1 MESSK
6 PGRDKVE
13 REQHDIVDLRHVQ
26 SFRSGQ
32 PVPEWLLFLAPQS
45 RQANRGTFCF
55 AADADL
61 YEKQGRYWLL
71 PADPLTMDFM
81 FAMIGTQDCT
91 LAAGSQQVSWPAQIM
106 TARSAET

>member
-1 MESSK
+1 MAPSEPS
-6 PGRDKVE
+6 RDQVE
-13 REQHDIVDLRHVQ
+13 CEQHELVDLRHVQ

-32 PVPEWLLFLAPQS
+32 PVPEWLLFLEPQS

-61 YEKQGRYWLL
+61 YEKRGRYWLL
-71 PADPLTMDFM
+71 PTNPLTMEFM

-91 LAAGSQQVSWPAQIM
+91 LIAGSQQMSWPAQIM
-106 TARSAET
+106 TARSAVT